1 MVPTVAAAV
10 FAVMLAVQSTHVL
23 CQNKAMRAGLSRA
36 YVFREGD
43 AVKVRL
49 RLSRHIRVK
58 AGQHIGLCV
67 PAVGFWAPLQSH
79 PFTVASWS
87 ADRRKDLDVVIE
99 PRKGWTRALAD
110 LGRAN
115 EKLMNERMMRGGEV
129 DMSRDTFSYDGL
141 ASHLALFTGPHGCS
155 VPVGEY
161 ETVVMIASDFGI
173 AAQLPYL
180 DELVYGYN
188 ACKTRNRRVHLVWL
202 LEKYSLIS
210 PLVSLLNA
218 ALEKDSLDDGFI
230 LGISIHV
237 AISNMKDERLGRRV
251 NLYHGPIPLEQILK
265 EEREGRHIRRV
276 QTEVENHGDMAV
288 LVSATGAIRDRVRSL
303 VADDAKDGVALFEL
317 DYQVQ

>member
-1 MVPTVAAAV
+1 VHQSLAIVTLLSSWRHLRFAPAFPRVIPIVAAAV
-10 FAVMLAVQSTHVL
+10 FAVMLAVQSTHL
-23 CQNKAMRAGLSRA
+23 LYQNKAMGAGLSRA
-36 YVFREGD
+36 YIFREGD

-58 AGQHIGLCV
+58 AGQHIGLWI

-79 PFTVASWS
+79 PFIVASWS
-87 ADRRKDLDVVIE
+87 AGRRKDLDVVIE
-99 PRKGWTRALAD
+99 PRKGWTGALAD
-110 LGRAN
+110 LGRVN

-155 VPVGEY
+155 VAVGEY

-202 LEKYSLIS
+202 LEKYSESRLT
-210 PLVSLLNA
+210 A
-218 ALEKDSLDDGFI
+218 
-230 LGISIHV
+230 SIGG
-237 AISNMKDERLGRRV
+237 MCLRK
-251 NLYHGPIPLEQILK
+251 
-265 EEREGRHIRRV
+265 
-276 QTEVENHGDMAV
+276 T
-288 LVSATGAIRDRVRSL
+288 
-303 VADDAKDGVALFEL
+303 ADTHKV
-317 DYQVQ
+317 